1 MARRPKPWYRKDRKA
16 WFVTIDGVRHNLGPD
31 KSQAQRKFHELML
44 KPETIV
50 RGSVAEVLE
59 RFMDWTE
66 KNRPRSYEWY
76 KKRLERFYPIIRD
89 MPLSALRPFHIQ
101 EELDKHD
108 WSEAYKAG
116 CVTALKRVFNWALK
130 LGYIDRNP
138 LLGLTKPEA
147 GRREQI
153 LTQEQFDTALSH
165 VPNRNFKDI
174 ARFIWYTGCR
184 PEEAVKIEPSMLQ
197 GDKIVIPRLDA
208 KKKKKPRIIYLC
220 PEAKEIVD
228 RNKENS
234 PMFLNTKGRPWTAF
248 AVACTW
254 GRIEK
259 KTGVRYCSYA
269 LRHSYAT
276 HKLQSGTDA
285 VTVATLLGHQD
296 TSMLAKVYA
305 NLEEKYLLANAGR
318 NACSD
323 QPESKQASET
333 KRDRNRG
340 KRARPP
346 R

>member
-1 MARRPKPWYRKDRKA
+1 MARRPKPWYWKERKA
-16 WFVTIDGVRHNLGPD
+16 WYVTINTVRHNLGPD
-31 KSQAQRKFHELML
+31 KTTAYKAFHNLMT
-44 KPETIV
+44 KPDVII

-59 RFMDWTE
+59 KFMDWTE
-66 KNRPRSYEWY
+66 KNRPRSYDWY
-76 KKRLERFYPIIRD
+76 KKRLDRFYPIISN
-89 MPLSALRPFHIQ
+89 LFLGELRPLHIQ

-116 CVTALKRVFNWALK
+116 CVTALKRVFNWSLK
-130 LGYIDRNP
+130 QGYIDRNP

-153 LTQEQFDTALSH
+153 LTQEQFDTALSQ
-165 VPNRNFKDI
+165 VPNQNFKDI
-174 ARFIWYTGCR
+174 VSFIWYTGCR
-184 PEEAVKIEPSMLQ
+184 PEEAVKIDPSMVQ
-197 GDKIVIPRLDA
+197 GDKIVIPRPEA
-208 KKKKKPRIIYLC
+208 KKKKKPRVIYLC
-220 PEAKEIVD
+220 PEAKEIVE
-228 RNKENS
+228 RNIDNS
-234 PMFLNTKGRPWTAF
+234 PLFLNTQGRPWTAY
-248 AVACTW
+248 AIACTW

-305 NLEEKYLLANAGR
+305 NLEDQYLLANAGR
-318 NACSD
+318 NACSG
-323 QPESKQASET
+323 PVEPKQASE
-333 KRDRNRG
+333 KKPGRKRG
-340 KRARPP
+340 KRERPP